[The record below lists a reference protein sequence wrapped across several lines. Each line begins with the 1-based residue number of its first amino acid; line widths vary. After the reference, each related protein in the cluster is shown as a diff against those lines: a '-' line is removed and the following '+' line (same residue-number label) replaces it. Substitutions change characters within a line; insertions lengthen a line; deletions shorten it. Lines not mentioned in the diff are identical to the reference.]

1 MLIFKTHN
9 LHCKFNILN
18 FSTGE
23 DHSMKMKA
31 SICTRYGSADALQLQ
46 EIDKPVP
53 KANEVLVKIHA
64 SNTTAADSMMRQG
77 KPYYGRL
84 FLGLTKPK
92 FPITGTGFAG
102 TIEAMGN
109 EVSNFQL
116 ENAVFGESILGSG
129 TNTEYVCVPD
139 NGLIMLKPENLTF
152 GQASTLCDGALTSIN
167 MLQNLAKIKSGDK
180 VLINGASGSLGSTGI
195 QIAKQLGAHVTGVC
209 SASNTK
215 MVKDL
220 GADDVIDYQQQDF
233 TSNKNHYDIIYDSI
247 GKRSYS
253 ECKKALKENGR
264 YVSPVLGLPLLGQ
277 VLWTSFL
284 NKLRTRAKQ
293 GKSAHFAPTGLLPPT
308 ELKILLTQLMPMI
321 EAEKLTPIIECSY
334 PLDDIA
340 VAHKHVDSGRKK
352 GNVIIQ

>member
-1 MLIFKTHN
+1 
-9 LHCKFNILN
+9 
-18 FSTGE
+18 
-23 DHSMKMKA
+23 MKMKA

-46 EIDKPVP
+46 EIDKPTP

-109 EVSNFQL
+109 EVSNFKL

-139 NGLIMLKPENLTF
+139 NGLIMLKPEKLTF

-180 VLINGASGSLGSTGI
+180 ILINGASGSLGSTGI

-233 TSNKNHYDIIYDSI
+233 STNENYYDIIYDSI

-277 VLWTSFL
+277 VLWTGFL

-321 EAEKLTPIIECSY
+321 EAEKLTPIIERSY

-340 VAHKHVDSGRKK
+340 IAHQHVDSGRKK
-352 GNVIIQ
+352 GNVVIQ